1 MALFTSILGGLLAVV
16 AKVAVTAVASF
27 ALSTVAQALTKRP
40 KAQTQSLDFEQTV
53 QRRLRT
59 GQPLE
64 ILVGK
69 RIVAGVGFYDNAYSE
84 NNEQG
89 VSVSVLSAKP
99 CTKFNTLFL
108 DGEPVELSGDP
119 TLGEVDVTSHFLGIN
134 DAPRVRVRI
143 FLGNNNNG
151 LGSYLN
157 TKFPSDYTSADRHGD
172 YCVVVVDARN
182 TNDDLDEETGTN
194 HIPFQG
200 YPEYKLEMTGAKI
213 CDPRNGGVYGDE
225 STYVYTD
232 NAGLIDAQYDFGWYS
247 GVGDGRA
254 LIVGNGYPV
263 GIMDF
268 DQIARN
274 ADYCDAEEFGC
285 SGLIRSAQ
293 SGDQEEIWKCYNAE
307 RVEHAASVFSVPEGD
322 REFIGVID
330 MAKYPAAYVSA
341 YDVDGYSTEVYNEV
355 KTVYS
360 EPLEFYAEKDLP
372 PYSRPEW
379 IAADNHIPR
388 QLDLPLLFVTN
399 MVQAAKL
406 EKQEICIS
414 RTPSTCSIA
423 DLPFNFISKRV
434 GRLITFI
441 NADVPAINN
450 RVWIIKG
457 RNDTSR
463 GDVSFTL
470 REYAGVPAFS
480 FDESETPDVD
490 VNEPT
495 PRPWSEFWNPTEYI
509 PAGVI
514 ENIDDTMSN
523 VSNILDGTAEITDVN
538 LAGIGSLNSA
548 NEARDLNISDASNAA
563 ASATG
568 NTMTVSVNH
577 TQVSGS
583 SSASIGGIS
592 TSPVTVS
599 QSGGTGAISYLWE
612 RVSGSTMTAESPNS
626 ASTSFVGNPS
636 SAGQSA
642 SATFKCTITDSSSPP
657 QTRTITVG
665 ASVVRSEGD
674 GGDDPIN

>member
-1 MALFTSILGGLLAVV
+1 M
-16 AKVAVTAVASF
+16 
-27 ALSTVAQALTKRP
+27 
-40 KAQTQSLDFEQTV
+40 
-53 QRRLRT
+53 
-59 GQPLE
+59 
-64 ILVGK
+64 
-69 RIVAGVGFYDNAYSE
+69 
-84 NNEQG
+84 
-89 VSVSVLSAKP
+89 
-99 CTKFNTLFL
+99 
-108 DGEPVELSGDP
+108 
-119 TLGEVDVTSHFLGIN
+119 FLGDDN
-134 DAPRVRVRI
+134 S
-143 FLGNNNNG
+143 G
-151 LGSYLN
+151 LGAFLRG
-157 TKFPSDYTSADRHGD
+157 KFPDDYTNADNHGD

-200 YPEYKLEMTGAKI
+200 YPEYKLEMSGVKI

-247 GVGDGRA
+247 GVGVGRA

-263 GIMDF
+263 DIMDF
-268 DQIARN
+268 DQITRN
-274 ADYCDAEEFGC
+274 ADYCDTEGFGC

-330 MAKYPAAYVSA
+330 LAKYPAAYVSA
-341 YDVDGYSTEVYNEV
+341 YDVDGYSTEVYNEI

-372 PYSRPEW
+372 VYSQPEW

-388 QLDLPLLFVTN
+388 QLDLPLLFVTD

-414 RTPSTCSIA
+414 RTPSTCAIA
-423 DLPFNFISKRV
+423 DLPFDFISKRV
-434 GRLITFI
+434 GRLVTFI

-463 GDVSFTL
+463 GDVSLSL

-480 FDESETPDVD
+480 FDDNEIPEIDI
-490 VNEPT
+490 NEPT
-495 PRPWSEFWNPTEYI
+495 PRPWSEFWNPTQYI
-509 PAGVI
+509 PPGVI
-514 ENIDDTMSN
+514 NTIGATAENVNGLAENVNGLTENVNGLTENVDTAMSN
-523 VSNILDGTAEITDVN
+523 VSNILGGTAEIVDVN
-538 LAGIGSLNSA
+538 LVGIGSLNTA
-548 NEARDLNISDASNAA
+548 NEARDLNISDASNTA
-563 ASATG
+563 ASAAG
-568 NTMTVSVNH
+568 NTMTVSASR

-583 SSASIGGIS
+583 SDDPSGGIN
-592 TSPVTVS
+592 TIPVTVS
-599 QSGGTGAISYLWE
+599 QSGGVGTISYLWE
-612 RVSGSTMTAESPNS
+612 RVSGSTMTANSPNS
-626 ASTSFVGNPS
+626 ATTSFVGNP
-636 SAGQSA
+636 AFTGQTV

-665 ASVVRSEGD
+665 ASVVRIENGGD
-674 GGDDPIN
+674 GGDGGGPSN